1 MKTMLFC
8 ALLLLVTAAAVPA
21 QWAKQRDPRVPSLR
35 DGKPNLSAPTPRA
48 ADGKP
53 DLSGVWE
60 NVRDPLPKG
69 VLAVEGPDFTV
80 PRFFLDVTADMKP
93 EQVQMEPWAE
103 ALLEQ
108 RRQSHGVADPISR
121 CKPVGIPA
129 LDASYPPY
137 KITQTPRLVLI
148 LYEYHGTYRQIFL
161 DGRKS
166 IPDPNP
172 AWMGY
177 STGRWDGDT
186 LVIET
191 VGFHDLGWLDRTGHP
206 HSDALHVIERFR
218 RRDVGHLEIEVT
230 VDDPKTYRKPI
241 VWRQQATLMPDED
254 LIEYFCEENEKD
266 VQHFQP

>member
-1 MKTMLFC
+1 MKTLLFC
-8 ALLLLVTAAAVPA
+8 ALLLIATAAAVPA
-21 QWAKQRDPRVPSLR
+21 QWAKQQDPGVPSLR
-35 DGKPNLSAPTPRA
+35 DGKPNLSARSRRA

-69 VLAVEGPDFTV
+69 VLAVEGDDFSV
-80 PRFFLDVTADMKP
+80 PRYFRDVTADMKP

-103 ALLEQ
+103 ALFTQ
-108 RRQSHGVADPISR
+108 RSQSRGLLDPISR

-137 KITQTPRLVLI
+137 KIIQTPRLLLI

-172 AWMGY
+172 TWMGY
-177 STGRWDGDT
+177 STGRWDGDS
-186 LVIET
+186 LVVET
-191 VGFHDLGWLDRTGHP
+191 VGFHDLGWLDRMGHP
-206 HSDALHVIERFR
+206 HSDALHVVERFR

-230 VDDPKTYRKPI
+230 VDDPKTYRRPI
-241 VWRQQATLMPDED
+241 VWKQQATLMPEED
-254 LIEYFCEENEKD
+254 LLEYFCEENEKD

>member
-1 MKTMLFC
+1 MRTALFC
-8 ALLLLVTAAAVPA
+8 AVLLLVTAAAAPA
-21 QWAKQRDPRVPSLR
+21 QWANQRDPRVPGLR
-35 DGKPNLSAPTPRA
+35 DGRPNLSAPTPRT

-60 NVRDPLPKG
+60 NVRDPLPAG
-69 VLAVEGPDFTV
+69 VRAVEGPDFTV
-80 PRFFLDVTADMKP
+80 PRYFLDVTADMKP
-93 EQVQMEPWAE
+93 GQVQMEPWAE
-103 ALLEQ
+103 ALFKQ
-108 RRQSHGVADPISR
+108 RGESHGVADPISH

-137 KITQTPRLVLI
+137 KITQTPRLLI
-148 LYEYHGTYRQIFL
+148 VLYEYHGTFRQIFL
-161 DGRKS
+161 DGRKP

-172 AWMGY
+172 TWMGY

-186 LVIET
+186 LVVET
-191 VGFHDLGWLDRTGHP
+191 AGFNDLGWLDRMGHP
-206 HSDALHVIERFR
+206 HSAALHVTERFR

-241 VWRQQATLMPDED
+241 VWRQQVTLMPDED
-254 LIEYFCEENEKD
+254 LIEYFCEENERD